1 MHSALITGTSSGLG
15 RGLAQRLHDR
25 GWDVI
30 GTVREESHGVGLP
43 WTSVL
48 ADITSPDDIAR
59 LGQIVQSRWGKLDAL
74 VNNAGICQ
82 IGPWEELSD
91 QEVTHQLN
99 VNFIGAMNLVRQT
112 LPMLRKGPG
121 VIIQIS
127 SDSGQI
133 AEAMFGAYNASKF
146 ALEGASEA
154 LLEEVEPDGVR
165 VVIVEPGNF
174 RTQISRNSP
183 QPHGK
188 NSTQRYLA
196 QWKKIDEW
204 LTWHGNE
211 SPIPEKCIDAI
222 VAAIT
227 NQDAPFRLAVG
238 EDVSESIRLRAKRII
253 TQMDASDEF
262 LNTL

>member
-1 MHSALITGTSSGLG
+1 
-15 RGLAQRLHDR
+15 
-25 GWDVI
+25 
-30 GTVREESHGVGLP
+30 
-43 WTSVL
+43 
-48 ADITSPDDIAR
+48 
-59 LGQIVQSRWGKLDAL
+59 
-74 VNNAGICQ
+74 
-82 IGPWEELSD
+82 
-91 QEVTHQLN
+91 
-99 VNFIGAMNLVRQT
+99 
-112 LPMLRKGPG
+112 MLRQGPG

-174 RTQISRNSP
+174 RTQISHNSP

-188 NSTQRYLA
+188 NSTQRYSV

-204 LTWHGNE
+204 LTWHGSE

-238 EDVSESIRLRAKRII
+238 QDVSESIRLRAKRII
-253 TQMDASDEF
+253 SQMDASDEF
-262 LNTL
+262 LNSH